1 MGKYKGFTLTE
12 ILIAV
17 VLMSMVILAVS
28 SLDIVSRR
36 FFESTSKQSQLQDE
50 ARIAMEHIVKNLTSA
65 NGLFDLGAGD
75 PNTIW
80 ARLDRDAAGNPN
92 NTPWDSSDD
101 TWICY
106 RTRTDEDGNNRIT
119 YYPNTNAVPPVSF
132 SGATEDL
139 ADGVCEFAV
148 NGNVVSVII
157 TDAPINPQISLT
169 SSVVLRA
176 MPVN

>member
-1 MGKYKGFTLTE
+1 MLSKKAFTLTE
-12 ILIAV
+12 ILIAA
-17 VLMSMVILAVS
+17 VLMTMIILAVS

-36 FFESTSKQSQLQDE
+36 FFKSTGEQSKLQDE
-50 ARIAMEHIVKNLTSA
+50 ARIAMEHIVKNLTLA
-65 NGLFDLGAGD
+65 NGLLFLGAGD

-80 ARLDRDAAGNPN
+80 ASIDRDANGNPR

-101 TWICY
+101 IWICY
-106 RTRTDEDGNNRIT
+106 RRWSPGGERIR
-119 YYPNTNAVPPVSF
+119 YYSNTNA
-132 SGATEDL
+132 GAFVGNFEDI

-148 NGNVVSVII
+148 NDNVVTVMI
-157 TDAPINPQISLT
+157 TDVPITPQVSLT